1 MPLFGDRGRVSSG
14 GREKNERVG
23 PPTDPSSPSTTLKTE
38 TRTSNPSIFHLPLH
52 TFFHPP
58 LAFMDRGEDDT
69 SAEVQFPSPVTTPRP
84 SRNRNEAGPARAAP
98 PLPRVLRHHYL
109 KLKLVPRVHPRG
121 PRGPR
126 RGGNRWKL
134 LGACYWRG
142 WVDLCMALSL
152 SLCLCLSSV
161 LYVGWI
167 FDGIKRLDLVYTGI
181 LGGG

>member
-23 PPTDPSSPSTTLKTE
+23 PPTDPSSPSTILKTE

-69 SAEVQFPSPVTTPRP
+69 SAGVQFPSPVTTPRP

-98 PLPRVLRHHYL
+98 PPRVAPPLL
-109 KLKLVPRVHPRG
+109 KTKISSSSAPSWPSW
-121 PRGPR
+121 PATR
-126 RGGNRWKL
+126 RKPLEIVRSLLLEGVGGSL
-134 LGACYWRG
+134 YGS
-142 WVDLCMALSL
+142 LSL
-152 SLCLCLSSV
+152 SLPLS
-161 LYVGWI
+161 LQRIIRW
-167 FDGIKRLDLVYTGI
+167 LDFRWN
-181 LGGG
+181 